1 MGYNGGDI
9 SWSDDL
15 SINGTKYD
23 MDMDNKLAY
32 LNAEIRPWGASTNPW
47 AQGLYVAA
55 GAAYVDNQYDLTKNV
70 GTNASVEIDGN
81 RFNGG
86 ANGVSIAGNLKY
98 DNDIAPY
105 IGFGFA
111 PKFSKNWGVFG
122 EVGAYYSGN
131 PKVSLASN
139 NDALIGSDGRTL
151 GQTLDDQERK
161 IANDDKYKWLPVGK
175 VGVNFYW

>member
-1 MGYNGGDI
+1 M
-9 SWSDDL
+9 
-15 SINGTKYD
+15 
-23 MDMDNKLAY
+23 
-32 LNAEIRPWGASTNPW
+32 
-47 AQGLYVAA
+47 
-55 GAAYVDNQYDLTKNV
+55 
-70 GTNASVEIDGN
+70 
-81 RFNGG
+81 
-86 ANGVSIAGNLKY
+86 
-98 DNDIAPY
+98 
-105 IGFGFA
+105 
-111 PKFSKNWGVFG
+111 GVFG